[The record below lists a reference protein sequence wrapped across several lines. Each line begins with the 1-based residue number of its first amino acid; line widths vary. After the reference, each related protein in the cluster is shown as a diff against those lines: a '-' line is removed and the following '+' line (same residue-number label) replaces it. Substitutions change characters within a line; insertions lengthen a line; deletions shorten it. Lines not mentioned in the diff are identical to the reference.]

1 MKMTEKPDE
10 ENETSFLKARLSEKD
25 RIEKFLRAENKELW
39 NAINTSNVSF
49 LFKAFLFA
57 NKIRKYIKVNFAQ
70 SVRIFPHRNSLT
82 ESSKSGDSEVVK
94 SSFYDIIFV
103 IPTNKIELGGLQSSF
118 ELANYIS
125 GKGLSV
131 KIVYLNHDPTG
142 VKSEIMVNRFDAK
155 NYTCNLVVVCGS
167 EASDYLSSIENFKFS
182 KSVIFMQGP
191 DHYFET
197 DWSRS
202 LKFIKMLEKSA
213 LTLAI
218 SPYMANLSKFYGA
231 NNVVTVP
238 IGLDLTNFYYGDTSR
253 QKTIVIPCRTNR
265 DKGTQ
270 LVIPLIP
277 KLKKLGW
284 RVIGFGDLPDIK
296 MATYFDDFLGRIS
309 KVELGR
315 IFRESTILL
324 DPSFIEGLG
333 LIPLEAAACG
343 CIPIVGTRK
352 SYAGLFNDDERPYFE
367 VSNFLDPEE
376 VMQKI
381 EEVNRTNYSK
391 LFSEY
396 ILRVDWAVGY
406 QKAFDEIKSI
416 LGKSDHNDK

>member
-10 ENETSFLKARLSEKD
+10 ENETSLLKARLSEKD

-39 NAINTSNVSF
+39 NAINRSNVSF

-57 NKIRKYIKVNFAQ
+57 NKIRKYIKVKFAQ
-70 SVRIFPHRNSLT
+70 FVRIFPHRNSLT
-82 ESSKSGDSEVVK
+82 ESSKSGDSVVVK
-94 SSFYDIIFV
+94 RSFCDIIFV

-155 NYTCNLVVVCGS
+155 NFTCNLVVVCGS
-167 EASDYLSSIENFKFS
+167 EASDYLSSIESFKSS

-238 IGLDLTNFYYGDTSR
+238 IGLDLTNFYYGDTTR

-265 DKGTQ
+265 DKGTH
-270 LVIPLIP
+270 LVIHLIP

>member
-1 MKMTEKPDE
+1 MGMTEKPE
-10 ENETSFLKARLSEKD
+10 VENETSFLKARLSEKD

-39 NAINTSNVSF
+39 NVINTSNVSF

-57 NKIRKYIKVNFAQ
+57 NKIRRYVKGTFAQ
-70 SVRIFPHRNSLT
+70 FTRNFSQGDS
-82 ESSKSGDSEVVK
+82 SSKISKFNVSKVVRN
-94 SSFYDIIFV
+94 FFCDVIFV

-131 KIVYLNHDPTG
+131 KVIYLNHDPTG
-142 VKSEIMVNRFDAK
+142 IKSEIMVNKSDAK
-155 NYTCNLVVVCGS
+155 NFTCNAVVVCGS
-167 EASDYLSSIENFKFS
+167 EASHYLSSSESFKFS

-191 DHYFET
+191 DHYFES

-202 LKFIKMLEKSA
+202 LKFINMLEKSA

-218 SPYMANLSKFYGA
+218 SPYMANFSKFFGA

-238 IGLDLTNFYYGDTSR
+238 IGLDLTSFYYGDTAR
-253 QKTIVIPCRTNR
+253 QKIIVIPCRSNR
-265 DKGTQ
+265 DKGTH
-270 LVIPLIP
+270 LVVPLIP
-277 KLKKLGW
+277 KLRKLGW
-284 RVIGFGDLPDIK
+284 RVVGFGDLPDLK
-296 MATYFDDFLGRIS
+296 MASYFDDFLGRIS
-309 KVELGR
+309 KVELGK
-315 IFRESTILL
+315 IFREATILL
-324 DPSFIEGLG
+324 DPSLIEGLG

-343 CIPIVGTRK
+343 CIPIIGTRR
-352 SYAGLFNDDERPYFE
+352 SYMGLFKDDEKPYLE

-376 VMQKI
+376 VIKKI
-381 EEVNRTNYSK
+381 NDANSANYSK

-396 ILRVDWAVGY
+396 ILGIDWGSGY

-416 LGKSDHNDK
+416 LEKSDHSNC

>member
-1 MKMTEKPDE
+1 MGMMEKPEE
-10 ENETSFLKARLSEKD
+10 ENEASFLKARLSEKD

-57 NKIRKYIKVNFAQ
+57 NKIRKYVKITFAQ
-70 SVRIFPHRNSLT
+70 FMIIFPHSDSMI
-82 ESSKSGDSEVVK
+82 ESSKFGDSKVVN
-94 SSFYDIIFV
+94 SSFSDIIFV

-118 ELANYIS
+118 ELAKYIS

-142 VKSEIMVNRFDAK
+142 VKSDIMVNKSDAK
-155 NYTCNLVVVCGS
+155 NFTCNIVVVCGS
-167 EASDYLSSIENFKFS
+167 EASHYLSSIESFKFS

-191 DHYFET
+191 DHYFES
-197 DWSRS
+197 DWSRA
-202 LKFIKMLEKSA
+202 LKFMNMLEKSA

-238 IGLDLTNFYYGDTSR
+238 IGLDLTSFYYGDNTR
-253 QKTIVIPCRTNR
+253 QKTIAIPCRSNR
-265 DKGTQ
+265 DKGTH

-277 KLKKLGW
+277 KLRKLGW

-309 KVELGR
+309 KVELGK

-343 CIPIVGTRK
+343 CIPIIGTRK
-352 SYAGLFNDDERPYFE
+352 SYTGLFKDDEKPYLE
-367 VSNFLDPEE
+367 VSSFLDPEE
-376 VMQKI
+376 VVQKI
-381 EEVNRTNYSK
+381 KDANSTNYSK

-396 ILRVDWAVGY
+396 ILRVDWGSGY
-406 QKAFDEIKSI
+406 QKAFDEINSI
-416 LGKSDHNDK
+416 LEKSDQSNN

>member
-1 MKMTEKPDE
+1 MKMTKKPDE

-39 NAINTSNVSF
+39 NAINTSSVSF
-49 LFKAFLFA
+49 LFKAFLFV
-57 NKIRKYIKVNFAQ
+57 NKIRKYIKVKFAQ
-70 SVRIFPHRNSLT
+70 SVRFFPHRNSLS
-82 ESSKSGDSEVVK
+82 ESSKSGDSEVVI
-94 SSFYDIIFV
+94 SSFCDIIFV

-155 NYTCNLVVVCGS
+155 NFTCNLVVVCGS
-167 EASDYLSSIENFKFS
+167 EASDYLFSIESFKFS

-238 IGLDLTNFYYGDTSR
+238 IGLDLTNFYYGDTTR
-253 QKTIVIPCRTNR
+253 EKTIVIPCRINR

-296 MATYFDDFLGRIS
+296 MATYFYDFLGRIS

>member
-1 MKMTEKPDE
+1 MGMMEKPEE
-10 ENETSFLKARLSEKD
+10 ENEASFLKARLSEKD

-57 NKIRKYIKVNFAQ
+57 NKIRKYVKIIFAQ
-70 SVRIFPHRNSLT
+70 FMIIFPHSDSMI
-82 ESSKSGDSEVVK
+82 ESSKFGDSKVVN
-94 SSFYDIIFV
+94 SSFSDIIFV

-118 ELANYIS
+118 ELAKYIS

-131 KIVYLNHDPTG
+131 KIIYLNHDPTG
-142 VKSEIMVNRFDAK
+142 VKSEIMVNKSDAK
-155 NYTCNLVVVCGS
+155 NFTCNTVVVCGS
-167 EASDYLSSIENFKFS
+167 EASYYLSSIESFKFS

-191 DHYFET
+191 DHYFES
-197 DWSRS
+197 DWSRA
-202 LKFIKMLEKSA
+202 LKFMNMLEKSA

-238 IGLDLTNFYYGDTSR
+238 IGLDLTNFYYGDNTR
-253 QKTIVIPCRTNR
+253 QKTIAIPCRSNR
-265 DKGTQ
+265 DKGTH

-277 KLKKLGW
+277 KLRKLGW
-284 RVIGFGDLPDIK
+284 RVIGFGDLPDIN

-309 KVELGR
+309 KGELGKL
-315 IFRESTILL
+315 FRESTILL
-324 DPSFIEGLG
+324 DPSLIEGLG

-343 CIPIVGTRK
+343 CIPIIGTRK
-352 SYAGLFNDDERPYFE
+352 SYTGLFKDDEKPYLE
-367 VSNFLDPEE
+367 VSSFLDPEE
-376 VMQKI
+376 VVQKI
-381 EEVNRTNYSK
+381 KDANSTNYSK

-396 ILRVDWAVGY
+396 ILRVDWGSGY
-406 QKAFDEIKSI
+406 QKAFDEINSI
-416 LGKSDHNDK
+416 LEKSDQSNN

>member
-1 MKMTEKPDE
+1 MNMTEDPSE
-10 ENETSFLKARLSEKD
+10 ENEASFLKARLSEKD
-25 RIEKFLRAENKELW
+25 RIEIFLRAENKELW
-39 NAINTSNVSF
+39 NVINTSNVSF

-57 NKIRKYIKVNFAQ
+57 NKIRKYIEVKFAQ
-70 SVRIFPHRNSLT
+70 SVRIFPHSDSLT
-82 ESSKSGDSEVVK
+82 KSSKSGDSEVVK
-94 SSFYDIIFV
+94 SSTCDIIFV

-142 VKSEIMVNRFDAK
+142 VKSDIMVNKSDAK
-155 NYTCNLVVVCGS
+155 NLTCNLVVVCGS
-167 EASDYLSSIENFKFS
+167 EASDYLSSIESFRFS

-191 DHYFET
+191 DHYFES

-238 IGLDLTNFYYGDTSR
+238 IGLDLTNFYFGDTTR

-265 DKGTQ
+265 DKGTH

-315 IFRESTILL
+315 ILRESTILL

-333 LIPLEAAACG
+333 LIPLEAAVCG
-343 CIPIVGTRK
+343 CIPIIGTRK
-352 SYAGLFNDDERPYFE
+352 SYIGLFKDDETPYLE
-367 VSNFLDPEE
+367 VSSFLDPEE
-376 VMQKI
+376 VIQKI
-381 EEVNRTNYSK
+381 KDASNANYSK
-391 LFSEY
+391 RFSEY
-396 ILRVDWAVGY
+396 VLLVDWRSGY
-406 QKAFDEIKSI
+406 QKAFDEIESI
-416 LGKSDHNDK
+416 LETSNHTNH

>member
-1 MKMTEKPDE
+1 MTMMEKPDE
-10 ENETSFLKARLSEKD
+10 ENEASFLKARLSEKD

-39 NAINTSNVSF
+39 NAINTSNVSL

-57 NKIRKYIKVNFAQ
+57 NRIRRYVKVTFAQ
-70 SVRIFPHRNSLT
+70 FMRIFPHRHSLT

-94 SSFYDIIFV
+94 SFFCDIIFV

-142 VKSEIMVNRFDAK
+142 IKSNIMVYKSDAK
-155 NYTCNLVVVCGS
+155 NFTCNLVVVCGS
-167 EASDYLSSIENFKFS
+167 EASNFLSSIESFKFS
-182 KSVIFMQGP
+182 KSVTFMQGP
-191 DHYFET
+191 DHYFES
-197 DWSRS
+197 DWNRS
-202 LKFIKMLEKSA
+202 LKFMNMLKNSA

-218 SPYMANLSKFYGA
+218 SPYMANLSRFYGA
-231 NNVVTVP
+231 KNVVTVP
-238 IGLDLTNFYYGDTSR
+238 IGLDLTSFYFGDATR
-253 QKTIVIPCRTNR
+253 QKTIVIPCRSNR
-265 DKGTQ
+265 DKGTH

-277 KLKKLGW
+277 ELKKLGW

-296 MATYFDDFLGRIS
+296 MATYFDDFYGRIS
-309 KVELGR
+309 KVELGK

-343 CIPIVGTRK
+343 CIPIIGTRK
-352 SYAGLFNDDERPYFE
+352 SYTGLFKDDEKPYVE
-367 VSNFLDPEE
+367 VSSFLDPEE
-376 VMQKI
+376 VIQKI
-381 EEVNRTNYSK
+381 KDANSANCSK
-391 LFSEY
+391 LFSEFV
-396 ILRVDWAVGY
+396 LRVDWGSGY

-416 LGKSDHNDK
+416 LEKSDHSNY